1 LSEGVIKL
9 VKETWSR
16 NIVLLLFTS
25 LIFVF
30 FKERYSL
37 ILGLLLGAGVSM
49 FNFLLIAWNTEH
61 IMDKVDS
68 FIFSFGFFYLV
79 RIVLSAGCIYLGI
92 RLEGVNLFSVVLGLF
107 TIRISMTLTTLL
119 EMVLNSLKK
128 KSLK

>member
-1 LSEGVIKL
+1 MSEGVIKL

-16 NIVLLLFTS
+16 NIVLLFFTS